1 MRNQERVLGARLV
14 EVIQKTQKEM
24 RNQERVPGEWLVEI
38 LRSQGVGCE
47 I

>member
-1 MRNQERVLGARLV
+1 VQNQVCVLGARLV
-14 EVIQKTQKEM
+14 EVIQKTQKKM
-24 RNQERVPGEWLVEI
+24 RNQERVLGEWLVEI